1 MMKINK
7 KALAILNTGHFI
19 TDINQGAL
27 PALLPYFKEVFNLS
41 YVMAGAILLA
51 ANVASSVIQPAF
63 GYLSDRRPLGWLLP
77 LAPLAACLGFSLTG
91 VMSNYSLLILC
102 VIFSGFGIAGFHPE
116 AFKTAHF
123 FSGDNKATGISIFAV
138 GGNLGIAVGPIL
150 ALTLVASYGLKGTLA
165 MIIPGVLIAIVL
177 FFNMPMLSGPVKL
190 AQQEA
195 RENVKA
201 PLSRNQKTS
210 FSLLIGIATL
220 RAWIQIGLIA
230 YIPFYYINY
239 LKGNP
244 LYAGKLVSTFLLAG
258 CLGTLIGASLADR
271 WGHKKYLLITQAL
284 TFPLL
289 LLFYSS
295 SGFMVFLLLGISGMV
310 IISGFAVTTVMAQTL
325 LPQHLG
331 MASGMMVGFTISAG
345 GIGVTLL
352 GAIADTWGVPMAIKA
367 IFALPLIASG
377 LTLLVKYPLKKER
390 AEG

>member
-1 MMKINK
+1 M
-7 KALAILNTGHFI
+7 
-19 TDINQGAL
+19 
-27 PALLPYFKEVFNLS
+27 
-41 YVMAGAILLA
+41 
-51 ANVASSVIQPAF
+51 
-63 GYLSDRRPLGWLLP
+63 
-77 LAPLAACLGFSLTG
+77 
-91 VMSNYSLLILC
+91 
-102 VIFSGFGIAGFHPE
+102 FSGFGIAGFHPE

-123 FSGDNKATGISIFAV
+123 FSGDKKATGISIFAV
-138 GGNLGIAVGPIL
+138 GGNLGIAAGPVL
-150 ALTLVASYGLKGTLA
+150 ALSLVPSYGLKGTLV
-165 MIIPGVLIAIVL
+165 MIIPGVLRYL
-177 FFNMPMLSGPVKL
+177 LLLNMPMLSSPGKL
-190 AQQEA
+190 AYQEA
-195 RENVKA
+195 KQNVKA
-201 PLSRNQKTS
+201 PLSRNQKIS

-289 LLFYSS
+289 LLFYNS
-295 SGFMVFLLLGISGMV
+295 SGLMVFFLLGISGMV

-352 GAIADTWGVPMAIKA
+352 GAIADAWGVPVAIKA
-367 IFALPLIASG
+367 IFVLPILAFG
-377 LTLLVKYPLKKER
+377 LTLFVRYPLEEKQQ
-390 AEG
+390 EGRSMCGTLVTAGASLFPDDNLPKDNSFDS